1 MNPAPEELAKAE
13 ACYKRG
19 DFREARKI
27 AKAIVAT
34 ADSPSADKERAAKIL
49 TATGIDPIAIVAFSV
64 TALLLA
70 FLIAHYVL

>member
-1 MNPAPEELAKAE
+1 MNPAPPSLPEAE
-13 ACYKRG
+13 ACYRRG
-19 DFREARKI
+19 DFREARKL
-27 AKAIVAT
+27 AKSIVAA

-49 TATGIDPIAIVAFSV
+49 TATGTDPIAIAAFLV